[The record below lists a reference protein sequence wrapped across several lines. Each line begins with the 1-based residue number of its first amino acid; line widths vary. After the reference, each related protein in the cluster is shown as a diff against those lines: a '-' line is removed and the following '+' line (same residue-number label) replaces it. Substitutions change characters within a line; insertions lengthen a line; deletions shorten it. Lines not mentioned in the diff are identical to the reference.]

1 MNRQALAFGA
11 ASLLTLAA
19 GTARANTVY
28 TNIVDPLN
36 PTFTQALGIND
47 SSTIVGYGNAVTF
60 NGFQLTLP
68 PVAANFTRQ
77 NVPGADGG
85 TQVIGISGSGTTVGF
100 SITGGVTNGF
110 AQNGGTF
117 TTVDQ
122 PGTVFNQLLGINK
135 SGTIAAGYSSAT
147 DPAGAT
153 GQTAYVVSG
162 GPTFATPVFTPI
174 PLPPNFNSQATS
186 VNDTGT
192 VVGFYDY
199 SGSGLFSAFE
209 DIGGTVTS
217 FQAFG
222 STSTQALGINDL
234 GEIVGDYVD
243 AGGVMHGFLDD
254 AGAFSTIDPLGS
266 AGTTANGINDKGQ
279 IVGFY
284 VLGDNTVG
292 FLAQAPEPATLLVL
306 GSGLAGLVMVRRR
319 RPAAPRNQSA

>member
-19 GTARANTVY
+19 GSAHANFAY
-28 TNIVDPLN
+28 TNIIDPLN

-47 SSTIVGYGNAVTF
+47 SSTIVGYGNGTTF
-60 NGFQLTLP
+60 NGFELTLP
-68 PVAANFTRQ
+68 AVPANFTRQ

-122 PGTVFNQLLGINK
+122 PGTVFNQLLGINQ
-135 SGTIAAGYSSAT
+135 SGTMAAGYSSAT
-147 DPAGAT
+147 DPAGMT

-162 GPTFATPVFTPI
+162 GPTFSTPVFTPI
-174 PLPPNFNSQATS
+174 PLPPNFNSQATG
-186 VNDTGT
+186 VNDAGT

-199 SGSGLFSAFE
+199 TGTGLFSAFE

-222 STSTQALGINDL
+222 STSSQALGVNNL

-254 AGAFSTIDPLGS
+254 AGVFSTIDPLGS
-266 AGTTANGINDKGQ
+266 TSTTANGINDKGQ

-306 GSGLAGLVMVRRR
+306 GSSLAGLALVRRR
-319 RPAAPRNQSA
+319 RPAGLQH